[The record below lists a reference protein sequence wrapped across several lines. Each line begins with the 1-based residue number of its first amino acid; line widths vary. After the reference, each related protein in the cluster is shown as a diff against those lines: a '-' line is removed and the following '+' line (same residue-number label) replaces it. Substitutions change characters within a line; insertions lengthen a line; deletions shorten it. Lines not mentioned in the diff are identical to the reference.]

1 MIMKN
6 TILLVILTCFTYMAQ
21 AQSELPPHIKNKMV
35 YPAIDVHPWVGVIPH
50 ENVALGYDPSI
61 DYKIIFDVVA
71 SAKDSSKMN
80 IGLRETARTYNLHIA
95 NGVPEEKL
103 NIAIIIHGGS
113 VEAVLNNTAYK
124 EIYGIDNPNTALIDA
139 LGEHNVQFYICSQ
152 SMAMHQIPA
161 EDLNKNIQIAL
172 SAKTAITTL
181 ELKGYSYLEFSNH

>member
-6 TILLVILTCFTYMAQ
+6 ILLLLLFTCLTYMTQ
-21 AQSELPPHIKNKMV
+21 AQSQLPPHIKDKMI

-50 ENVALGYDPSI
+50 ENTVLGYDPSLE
-61 DYKIIFDVVA
+61 YKIIFDVVA

-80 IGLRETARTYNLHIA
+80 IGLRETIRTYNLHIA

-113 VEAVLNNTAYK
+113 VEAVLNNAAYK
-124 EIYGIDNPNTALIDA
+124 EKYGIDNPNIPLIEALSD
-139 LGEHNVQFYICSQ
+139 HNVQFYICSQ
-152 SMAMHQIPA
+152 SMAMHQIP
-161 EDLNKNIQIAL
+161 EDDLNKNIKIAL